1 MMENILAPSEPYAK
15 FSIHAL
21 ELNGSNCSK
30 SYRPQHD
37 AQGVIHTRVNFLE
50 IAFKLA
56 LGAKSFNFLA
66 SIVCQTEI
74 SPPHKANNHSVLLSG
89 GLVH

>member
-1 MMENILAPSEPYAK
+1 MGNILAPSEPYAK

-30 SYRPQHD
+30 SYQPQHD
-37 AQGVIHTRVNFLE
+37 AQHNFSSDAPEFLE
-50 IAFKLA
+50 VAFKFA
-56 LGAKSFNFLA
+56 LGGKSLIPCHRY
-66 SIVCQTEI
+66 SCQTEI
-74 SPPHKANNHSVLLSG
+74 SPPHKANTHFILLSG